1 MSAAIDTLSTA
12 HDLEAAGFER
22 VQAEA
27 IASAIG
33 RSGER
38 AATKADLAPLT
49 TKTEVEALA
58 TKEELSVVK
67 AKVES
72 LATKVESLA
81 TKAELSELET
91 RLTTR
96 FYGAT
101 IAIGGIVIA
110 SAKLL

>member
-72 LATKVESLA
+72 LATKVESLRRRPN
-81 TKAELSELET
+81 L
-91 RLTTR
+91 RLWR
-96 FYGAT
+96 RRPSFPSSRHA
-101 IAIGGIVIA
+101 
-110 SAKLL
+110 